1 MLEKLQ
7 QYMKSHQVLTIIAS
21 LVLVWA
27 IYNYSG
33 NKSMFPEYMS
43 NGSGSGSGSG
53 SNRRNKGNRN
63 GSGSGGVPM
72 PVDDSSVYNQLDSVA
87 ASASSSIGLPPNC
100 SGQANINPADL
111 LPKDNNSSWN
121 LKPMGSGD
129 FLGVNL
135 LNAGYLI
142 GVDTIGSSLR
152 NANLQVRSE
161 PPNPQLQVSP
171 WMNTTIEP
179 DPFRAPLEI
188 GCGPKPCSK

>member
-1 MLEKLQ
+1 MIPKNLQ
-7 QYMKSHQVLTIIAS
+7 QYVKSHQVLTILAS
-21 LVLVWA
+21 LVLLYA

-33 NKSMFPEYMS
+33 SKSMFPEYMS
-43 NGSGSGSGSG
+43 GNSAGSNKKGKRSGAGNGSAGRHPAG
-53 SNRRNKGNRN
+53 
-63 GSGSGGVPM
+63 
-72 PVDDSSVYNQLDSVA
+72 VDDSTIYNQLDSVNN
-87 ASASSSIGLPPNC
+87 STKTMGLPPNC

-121 LKPMGSGD
+121 MKPMGSGD

-188 GCGPKPCSK
+188 GCGPKPCNS

>member
-7 QYMKSHQVLTIIAS
+7 QYMKSHQVLTVIAS

-33 NKSMFPEYMS
+33 SKSMFPEYMS
-43 NGSGSGSGSG
+43 NGSGSGSAP
-53 SNRRNKGNRN
+53 NRRSKGTSRN
-63 GSGSGGVPM
+63 GSGGVPM
-72 PVDDSSVYNQLDSVA
+72 AVDDSSVYNQLDSVA
-87 ASASSSIGLPPNC
+87 ASSSSSIGLPPNC

-135 LNAGYLI
+135 LNAGQLI

>member
-43 NGSGSGSGSG
+43 NGSGSGS
-53 SNRRNKGNRN
+53 NRRNKGNRN

-87 ASASSSIGLPPNC
+87 ASSSSTMGLPANC

>member
-1 MLEKLQ
+1 MIPKNLQ
-7 QYMKSHQVLTIIAS
+7 QYVKSHQVLTILAS
-21 LVLVWA
+21 LVLLYA

-33 NKSMFPEYMS
+33 SKSVFPEYMS
-43 NGSGSGSGSG
+43 GSSAGSSKKGRGAGAGQGNGSAG
-53 SNRRNKGNRN
+53 K
-63 GSGSGGVPM
+63 PPA
-72 PVDDSSVYNQLDSVA
+72 PVDDSTIYNQLN
-87 ASASSSIGLPPNC
+87 SATGSSNMTGLPPNC

-121 LKPMGSGD
+121 MKPMGSGD

-188 GCGPKPCSK
+188 GCGPKPCNS

>member
-7 QYMKSHQVLTIIAS
+7 QYMKSHQVLTVIAS

-33 NKSMFPEYMS
+33 SKSMFPEYMS
-43 NGSGSGSGSG
+43 NGSGSGSAP
-53 SNRRNKGNRN
+53 NRRSKGTSRN
-63 GSGSGGVPM
+63 GSGGVPM
-72 PVDDSSVYNQLDSVA
+72 AVDDSSVYNQLDSVA
-87 ASASSSIGLPPNC
+87 ASASSTMGLPPNC

-135 LNAGYLI
+135 LSAGHLI

>member
-1 MLEKLQ
+1 MIPKNLQ
-7 QYMKSHQVLTIIAS
+7 QYVKSHQVLTILAS
-21 LVLVWA
+21 LVLLYA

-33 NKSMFPEYMS
+33 SKSMFPEYMS
-43 NGSGSGSGSG
+43 GSSASSSKKGRGAGAGNGSAAG
-53 SNRRNKGNRN
+53 R
-63 GSGSGGVPM
+63 PPA
-72 PVDDSSVYNQLDSVA
+72 PVDDSSIYNQLDSA
-87 ASASSSIGLPPNC
+87 TGSSKMMGPPNC

-121 LKPMGSGD
+121 MKPMGSGD

-188 GCGPKPCSK
+188 GCGPKPCSS

>member
-33 NKSMFPEYMS
+33 SKSMFPEYMS
-43 NGSGSGSGSG
+43 NGSGSGSS
-53 SNRRNKGNRN
+53 SNRRNKGNPN
-63 GSGSGGVPM
+63 GSGQGVPM

-87 ASASSSIGLPPNC
+87 ASASSTTGLPPNC

-135 LNAGYLI
+135 LNAGQLI

>member
-33 NKSMFPEYMS
+33 SKSMFPEYMS
-43 NGSGSGSGSG
+43 NGSGSGSS
-53 SNRRNKGNRN
+53 SNRRNKGNQN
-63 GSGSGGVPM
+63 GSGQGVPM

-87 ASASSSIGLPPNC
+87 ASASSTMGLPANC

-135 LNAGYLI
+135 LSAGQLI

>member
-43 NGSGSGSGSG
+43 NGSGSGSS

-63 GSGSGGVPM
+63 GSAPGAPM
-72 PVDDSSVYNQLDSVA
+72 PVDDSSIYNQLDSVA
-87 ASASSSIGLPPNC
+87 ASSSRTIGLPPNC

-142 GVDTIGSSLR
+142 GVDTVGSSLR

>member
-27 IYNYSG
+27 IYNYSA

-43 NGSGSGSGSG
+43 NGSGSGSS
-53 SNRRNKGNRN
+53 SNKRSKGNRN
-63 GSGSGGVPM
+63 RSGPGVPM
-72 PVDDSSVYNQLDSVA
+72 PVDDSSIYNQLDSVA
-87 ASASSSIGLPPNC
+87 ASASSTIGLPPNC

-135 LNAGYLI
+135 LNAGQLI

-188 GCGPKPCSK
+188 GGVPKPCSK

>member
-7 QYMKSHQVLTIIAS
+7 QYMKSHQMLTIIAS

-43 NGSGSGSGSG
+43 TSGSGG
-53 SNRRNKGNRN
+53 SNRRSKGASRN

-87 ASASSSIGLPPNC
+87 ASSSGSIGLPPNC
-100 SGQANINPADL
+100 SGQANISPADL

-188 GCGPKPCSK
+188 GCGPKPCSR

>member
-1 MLEKLQ
+1 MIPKNLQ
-7 QYMKSHQVLTIIAS
+7 QYVKSHQVLTILAS
-21 LVLVWA
+21 LVLLYA

-33 NKSMFPEYMS
+33 SKSMFPEYMS
-43 NGSGSGSGSG
+43 GSSASSSKKGRGAGAGNGSAAG
-53 SNRRNKGNRN
+53 R
-63 GSGSGGVPM
+63 PPA
-72 PVDDSSVYNQLDSVA
+72 PVDDSTIYSQLDSVNN
-87 ASASSSIGLPPNC
+87 SSSKMMGLPPNW

-121 LKPMGSGD
+121 MKPMGSGD

-188 GCGPKPCSK
+188 GCGPKPCNS

>member
-1 MLEKLQ
+1 MLENLQ
-7 QYMKSHQVLTIIAS
+7 RYVKSHQVLTVLAS

-43 NGSGSGSGSG
+43 TNSSSNSNSKNGNNK
-53 SNRRNKGNRN
+53 NRGNRN
-63 GSGSGGVPM
+63 GQGAPM
-72 PVDDSSVYNQLDSVA
+72 PVDDSSVYNQLDSVS
-87 ASASSSIGLPPNC
+87 ASASSAIGLPPNC
-100 SGQANINPADL
+100 SGQANINPSDL

-121 LKPMGSGD
+121 MKPMGSGD

-188 GCGPKPCSK
+188 GCGPKPCSS

>member
-1 MLEKLQ
+1 MIPKNLQ
-7 QYMKSHQVLTIIAS
+7 QYVKSHQVLTILAS
-21 LVLVWA
+21 LVLLYAV
-27 IYNYSG
+27 YNYSSS
-33 NKSMFPEYMS
+33 KSMFPEYMS
-43 NGSGSGSGSG
+43 GSSASSGKKGRGAGAGQGNGSAG
-53 SNRRNKGNRN
+53 R
-63 GSGSGGVPM
+63 P
-72 PVDDSSVYNQLDSVA
+72 PAAVDDSTIYNQLN
-87 ASASSSIGLPPNC
+87 SASGSSNMMGLPPNC

-121 LKPMGSGD
+121 MKPMGSGD

-188 GCGPKPCSK
+188 GCGPKPCNS

>member
-53 SNRRNKGNRN
+53 PNRRNKGTRN

-87 ASASSSIGLPPNC
+87 ASSSSTMGLPANC

>member
-7 QYMKSHQVLTIIAS
+7 QYMKSHQMLTIIAS

-43 NGSGSGSGSG
+43 TSGSSG
-53 SNRRNKGNRN
+53 SNRRSKGASRN

-87 ASASSSIGLPPNC
+87 ASSSSSIGLPPNC
-100 SGQANINPADL
+100 SGQSNISPADL

>member
-1 MLEKLQ
+1 MIPKNLQ
-7 QYMKSHQVLTIIAS
+7 QYVKSHQVLTILAS
-21 LVLVWA
+21 LVLLYA

-33 NKSMFPEYMS
+33 SKSVFPEYMS
-43 NGSGSGSGSG
+43 GSSAGSSKKGRGAGAGQGNGSAG
-53 SNRRNKGNRN
+53 K
-63 GSGSGGVPM
+63 PPA
-72 PVDDSSVYNQLDSVA
+72 PVDDSTIYNQLDSVNN
-87 ASASSSIGLPPNC
+87 SSKMLGIPPNC

-121 LKPMGSGD
+121 MKPMGSGD

-188 GCGPKPCSK
+188 GCGPKPCNS

>member
-1 MLEKLQ
+1 MIPKNLQ
-7 QYMKSHQVLTIIAS
+7 QYVKSHQVLTILAS
-21 LVLVWA
+21 LVLLYA

-33 NKSMFPEYMS
+33 SKSMFPEYMS
-43 NGSGSGSGSG
+43 GSSASSNKKGRGAGAGNGSGAG
-53 SNRRNKGNRN
+53 R
-63 GSGSGGVPM
+63 P
-72 PVDDSSVYNQLDSVA
+72 PAAVDDSSIYNQLDSVNNN
-87 ASASSSIGLPPNC
+87 SSNMMGLPPNC

-121 LKPMGSGD
+121 MKPMGSGD

-188 GCGPKPCSK
+188 GCGPKPCNS

>member
-7 QYMKSHQVLTIIAS
+7 QYIKSHQVLTIIAS

-33 NKSMFPEYMS
+33 SKSMFPEYMS
-43 NGSGSGSGSG
+43 NGSGSGSGS
-53 SNRRNKGNRN
+53 NRRSKGNQN
-63 GSGSGGVPM
+63 GHGQGVPM

-87 ASASSSIGLPPNC
+87 ASASSTTGLPPNC

-135 LNAGYLI
+135 LNAGQLI

>member
-1 MLEKLQ
+1 
-7 QYMKSHQVLTIIAS
+7 
-21 LVLVWA
+21 
-27 IYNYSG
+27 
-33 NKSMFPEYMS
+33 MFPEYMS
-43 NGSGSGSGSG
+43 NGSGSGSAP
-53 SNRRNKGNRN
+53 NRRSKGTSRN
-63 GSGSGGVPM
+63 GSGGVPM
-72 PVDDSSVYNQLDSVA
+72 AVDDSSVYNQLDSVA
-87 ASASSSIGLPPNC
+87 ASSSGSIGLPPNC

-135 LNAGYLI
+135 LSAGHLI
-142 GVDTIGSSLR
+142 GADTIGSSLR

>member
-1 MLEKLQ
+1 MIPKNLQ
-7 QYMKSHQVLTIIAS
+7 QYVKSHQVLTILAS
-21 LVLVWA
+21 LVLLYA

-33 NKSMFPEYMS
+33 SKSMFPEYMS
-43 NGSGSGSGSG
+43 GSSASSSKKSRGAGMGAGNGSAGQ
-53 SNRRNKGNRN
+53 
-63 GSGSGGVPM
+63 PPA
-72 PVDDSSVYNQLDSVA
+72 PVDDSSIYNQLN
-87 ASASSSIGLPPNC
+87 SATGSSNMTGLPPNC

-121 LKPMGSGD
+121 MKPMGSGD

-188 GCGPKPCSK
+188 GCGPKPCNS

>member
-1 MLEKLQ
+1 
-7 QYMKSHQVLTIIAS
+7 MKSHQVLTIIAS

-33 NKSMFPEYMS
+33 SKSMFPEYMS
-43 NGSGSGSGSG
+43 NGSGSGSS
-53 SNRRNKGNRN
+53 SNRRNKGNQN
-63 GSGSGGVPM
+63 GSGQGVPM

-87 ASASSSIGLPPNC
+87 ASASSTMGLPANC

-135 LNAGYLI
+135 LSAGQLI

>member
-7 QYMKSHQVLTIIAS
+7 QYIKSHQVLTIIAS

-33 NKSMFPEYMS
+33 SKSMFPEYMS
-43 NGSGSGSGSG
+43 NGSGSGSS
-53 SNRRNKGNRN
+53 SNRRNKGNPN
-63 GSGSGGVPM
+63 GSGQGVPM

-87 ASASSSIGLPPNC
+87 ASASSTMGLPPNC

-135 LNAGYLI
+135 LSAGQLI

>member
-1 MLEKLQ
+1 MFPKMQ
-7 QYMKSHQVLTIIAS
+7 QYVKSHQVLTILAS
-21 LVLVWA
+21 LVLLYAV
-27 IYNYSG
+27 YNYSSS
-33 NKSMFPEYMS
+33 KSMFPEYMS
-43 NGSGSGSGSG
+43 GSSAGSNKRGRGGAAAGQGNGSAG
-53 SNRRNKGNRN
+53 R
-63 GSGSGGVPM
+63 P
-72 PVDDSSVYNQLDSVA
+72 PAAVDDSTIYNQLN
-87 ASASSSIGLPPNC
+87 SATGSSNMVGLPPNC

-121 LKPMGSGD
+121 MKPMGSGD

-188 GCGPKPCSK
+188 GCGPKPCSS

>member
-1 MLEKLQ
+1 MIPKNLQ
-7 QYMKSHQVLTIIAS
+7 QYVKSHQVLTILAS
-21 LVLVWA
+21 LVLLYA

-33 NKSMFPEYMS
+33 SKSMFPEYMS
-43 NGSGSGSGSG
+43 GSSASSSKKSRGAGMGAANGSAGQ
-53 SNRRNKGNRN
+53 
-63 GSGSGGVPM
+63 PPA
-72 PVDDSSVYNQLDSVA
+72 PVDDSSIYNQLN
-87 ASASSSIGLPPNC
+87 SATGSSNMVGLPPNC

-121 LKPMGSGD
+121 MKPMGSGD

-179 DPFRAPLEI
+179 DPFRATLEI
-188 GCGPKPCSK
+188 GCGPKPCNS

>member
-7 QYMKSHQVLTIIAS
+7 QYMKSHQVLTVIAS

-33 NKSMFPEYMS
+33 SKSMFPEYMS
-43 NGSGSGSGSG
+43 NGSGSGSAP
-53 SNRRNKGNRN
+53 NRRSKGTSRN
-63 GSGSGGVPM
+63 GSGGVPM
-72 PVDDSSVYNQLDSVA
+72 AVDDSSVYNQLDSVA
-87 ASASSSIGLPPNC
+87 ASSSGSIGLPPNC

-135 LNAGYLI
+135 LSAGHLI

>member
-1 MLEKLQ
+1 MIPKNLQ
-7 QYMKSHQVLTIIAS
+7 QYVKSHQVLTILAS
-21 LVLVWA
+21 LVLLYAV
-27 IYNYSG
+27 YNYSSS
-33 NKSMFPEYMS
+33 KSMFPEYMS
-43 NGSGSGSGSG
+43 GSSASSKKGRGEGAGNGSAG
-53 SNRRNKGNRN
+53 R
-63 GSGSGGVPM
+63 P
-72 PVDDSSVYNQLDSVA
+72 PAQVDDSTIYSQLDSVNN
-87 ASASSSIGLPPNC
+87 SSSKMMGLPPNC

-121 LKPMGSGD
+121 MKPMGSGD

-188 GCGPKPCSK
+188 GCGPKPCNS

>member
-33 NKSMFPEYMS
+33 SKSMFPEYMS
-43 NGSGSGSGSG
+43 NGSGSGSGS
-53 SNRRNKGNRN
+53 NRRSKGNQN
-63 GSGSGGVPM
+63 GHGQGVPM

-87 ASASSSIGLPPNC
+87 ASASSTMGLPPNC

-135 LNAGYLI
+135 LSAGQLI

>member
-33 NKSMFPEYMS
+33 SKSMFPEYMS
-43 NGSGSGSGSG
+43 NGSGSGSGS
-53 SNRRNKGNRN
+53 NRRSKGNQN
-63 GSGSGGVPM
+63 GSGQGVPM

-87 ASASSSIGLPPNC
+87 ASASSTTGLPPNC

-135 LNAGYLI
+135 LNAGQLI

>member
-1 MLEKLQ
+1 MIPKNLQ
-7 QYMKSHQVLTIIAS
+7 QYVKSHQVLTILAS
-21 LVLVWA
+21 LVLFYAV
-27 IYNYSG
+27 YNYSG
-33 NKSMFPEYMS
+33 SKSMFPEYMS
-43 NGSGSGSGSG
+43 ASSSKKGRGAGAGAGNGSAAG
-53 SNRRNKGNRN
+53 R
-63 GSGSGGVPM
+63 PPA
-72 PVDDSSVYNQLDSVA
+72 PVDDSTIYNQLN
-87 ASASSSIGLPPNC
+87 SASGSSNMTGLPPNC

-121 LKPMGSGD
+121 MKPMGSGD

-188 GCGPKPCSK
+188 GCGPKPCNS

>member
-1 MLEKLQ
+1 
-7 QYMKSHQVLTIIAS
+7 
-21 LVLVWA
+21 
-27 IYNYSG
+27 
-33 NKSMFPEYMS
+33 MFPEYMS
-43 NGSGSGSGSG
+43 GSSASSKKGRGAGAGSGNGSAAGQ
-53 SNRRNKGNRN
+53 
-63 GSGSGGVPM
+63 PPA
-72 PVDDSSVYNQLDSVA
+72 PVDDSSIYNQLN
-87 ASASSSIGLPPNC
+87 SATGSSNMMGVPPNC

-121 LKPMGSGD
+121 MKPMGSGD

-188 GCGPKPCSK
+188 GCGPKPCNS

>member
-1 MLEKLQ
+1 MIPKNLQ
-7 QYMKSHQVLTIIAS
+7 QYVKSHQVLTILAS
-21 LVLVWA
+21 LVLLYAV
-27 IYNYSG
+27 YNYSSS
-33 NKSMFPEYMS
+33 KSMFPEYMS
-43 NGSGSGSGSG
+43 GSSASSNKKGRGASGAG
-53 SNRRNKGNRN
+53 R
-63 GSGSGGVPM
+63 PPA
-72 PVDDSSVYNQLDSVA
+72 PVDDSTIYNQLDSVNNN
-87 ASASSSIGLPPNC
+87 SSKMMGLPPNC

-121 LKPMGSGD
+121 MKPMGSGD

-188 GCGPKPCSK
+188 GCGPKPCNS

>member
-7 QYMKSHQVLTIIAS
+7 QYIKSHQVLTIIAS

-33 NKSMFPEYMS
+33 SKSMFPEYMS
-43 NGSGSGSGSG
+43 NGSGSGSS
-53 SNRRNKGNRN
+53 SNRRNKGNPN
-63 GSGSGGVPM
+63 GSGQGLPM

-87 ASASSSIGLPPNC
+87 ASASSTIGLPPNC

-135 LNAGYLI
+135 LSAGQLI